1 MAREEEMSE
10 STLGEAREITD
21 HQSDEEDRDIQELLD
36 IGYEQLDGFVSW
48 LETTLDMDT
57 RTAQQDC
64 FNAESLI
71 DYMANYAH
79 KTAVDINEFELRWF
93 LFNHYIRK
101 AMADPETEL
110 RLLDSIRRFF
120 LYLEEEHRY
129 TQPDWLYQ
137 VLDDRDYYLKRRQ
150 EYADLDLID
159 ERRWQEGFRA
169 WCAELEEDLDTR
181 CLWLPRDLE
190 EGMTWGEVMG
200 WREASLLEEA
210 NRNWQEERR
219 QLLEDGLD
227 YEAAR
232 EHLMASYRIWLESPQ
247 DKLEGKTPNQIILE
261 ERERR
266 EEEAEAE
273 EES

>member
-1 MAREEEMSE
+1 MAREDELGE
-10 STLGEAREITD
+10 STLNEAMETTD

-48 LETTLDMDT
+48 LEATLGMDT

-64 FNAESLI
+64 FNAESLL
-71 DYMANYAH
+71 DYLANYAR
-79 KTAVDINEFELRWF
+79 KTAIDVNEFELRWF

-101 AMADPETEL
+101 AMADAETEL
-110 RLLDSIRRFF
+110 RLPDSLRRFF
-120 LYLEEEHRY
+120 LYLEEEHGY

-137 VLDDRDYYLKRRQ
+137 VLDDRDYYIKRRQ
-150 EYADLDLID
+150 EYADLDLVN
-159 ERRWQEGFRA
+159 EQRWQEGFRA

-181 CLWLPRDLE
+181 CLWLPRDLGD
-190 EGMTWGEVMG
+190 GMAWGDVMG
-200 WREASLLEEA
+200 WREATLQEEA
-210 NRNWQEERR
+210 NRIWQEERR

-232 EHLMASYRIWLESPQ
+232 QHLLSSYLLWLETPQ
-247 DKLEGKTPNQIILE
+247 DRLDGKTPSQDIRE

-266 EEEAEAE
+266 EEEAEE
-273 EES
+273 E